1 MARFDSTLIG
11 GWVAKGFEPVH
22 DAFERNFVRRGEV
35 GAACAVY
42 HAGKPV
48 VDLWGG
54 YRERASAARWQ
65 KDTLVRVSSAT
76 LGPSGLA
83 LALAHSRGWLDY
95 DAPVAAYWPEFAEQ
109 QKQDIT
115 VRRLLS
121 HQAGLPAIDEPLT
134 PAILRDRE
142 ALATALARQAPAWKP
157 GARHGYH
164 FYTLGLYE
172 SELLR
177 RVDPQARSL
186 GRFFQDEIAAP
197 LGLELYIGPPPESCV
212 RRIAAMLTPGTLQTV
227 QGLRRAPL
235 PFGVAWMRRAS
246 LTYRAFHN
254 AAATSL
260 APDAELPSGHGVGQ
274 VRSLA
279 VAYGALAAGGARL
292 GLTPETFTALTQPVR
307 AASDAVLRV
316 RTAFSLG
323 FLRPCPAFRFGSTS
337 RALGMPGLGGSV
349 GFADPDTQLGFAYAP
364 NRLLLAFLGDERA
377 EALTQA
383 LYTCVG

>member
-1 MARFDSTLIG
+1 MARFDPSLIG
-11 GWVAKGFEPVH
+11 GWVAKGFEPVRE
-22 DAFERNFVRRGEV
+22 AFEHNFTQRSEL

-42 HAGKPV
+42 HAGKLV

-76 LGPSGLA
+76 LGPSALA

-109 QKQDIT
+109 HKQDIT

-142 ALATALARQAPAWKP
+142 ALAAALARQAPAWEP

-177 RVDPQARSL
+177 RVDPQARNL

-197 LGLELYIGPPPESCV
+197 LGLELYIGPPPESSA

-235 PFGVAWMRRAS
+235 PFGVAWLRRAS
-246 LTYRAFHN
+246 LTHRALHAPE
-254 AAATSL
+254 AAHMGPGT
-260 APDAELPSGHGVGQ
+260 ELPSGHGVGQ

-279 VAYGALAAGGARL
+279 AAYGALAAGGAGL
-292 GLTPETFTALTQPVR
+292 GLARETFAALTQPVR
-307 AASDAVLRV
+307 AAPDAVLRV

-323 FLRPCPAFRFGSTS
+323 FLRPCPALRFGSTS

-349 GFADPDTQLGFAYAP
+349 GFADPDTQVGFAYAP
-364 NRLLLAFLGDERA
+364 NHLRLAFLGDERA

-383 LYTCVG
+383 LYTFVG